1 MVERGHPSLTG
12 QASPWG
18 QALSELEWSLLR
30 DRQWEGVDRTPGGR
44 PAATGR
50 LVERLAGN
58 GEALVKKGFL
68 EEGGKS
74 RDWKEGRDSSKKKK
88 RRGNP
93 LQGNILF
100 EAGEGKV

>member
-1 MVERGHPSLTG
+1 M
-12 QASPWG
+12 
-18 QALSELEWSLLR
+18 
-30 DRQWEGVDRTPGGR
+30 
-44 PAATGR
+44 
-50 LVERLAGN
+50 ERLAGK